1 MTVAETGKLALLWRG
16 DCQARR
22 NATPQNNRLNRVF
35 EELAA
40 LGISAEPAV
49 YADEMA
55 DEVRE
60 QLVKL
65 DGGLVWVDPISKDH
79 QDRITL
85 DAMLRDVASRGIWV
99 SADPDVILKMGVK
112 EVLHRTK
119 HLGWGTDTHIYRTA
133 GAFREEFPARL
144 QSTGPRV
151 LKQNRGNGGQGV
163 WKVEL
168 VSPSAPPSSRQPAN

>member
-60 QLVKL
+60 QLLKL
-65 DGGLVWVDPISKDH
+65 DGVLVWVDPISEG
-79 QDRITL
+79 QDRFY
-85 DAMLRDVASRGIWV
+85 ARCDV
-99 SADPDVILKMGVK
+99 
-112 EVLHRTK
+112 RT
-119 HLGWGTDTHIYRTA
+119 RTA
-133 GAFREEFPARL
+133 
-144 QSTGPRV
+144 
-151 LKQNRGNGGQGV
+151 KQAASEKNR
-163 WKVEL
+163 
-168 VSPSAPPSSRQPAN
+168 